1 MAYKHDYD
9 KILTRLVNTLS
20 KLNNGEA
27 LSTTELAKEYNVSE
41 RTIRRDFNEHLIN
54 FPIYKD
60 GKKWKMKEGFRLEK
74 IASLEDTV
82 VLNIIEGLVE
92 GSSGKFSQKA
102 KKLLAKIKNE
112 EYNPIYTKLNL
123 EDISDKLTEVQK
135 LESAIK
141 GKNIIKCSYAFE
153 GYSKKI
159 ELKPLKI
166 VNYEGFWYLV
176 ALDARDDTLKKYYLK
191 NVTNIQI
198 LQDLF
203 IVENALDELLENS
216 ISVWFERKNK
226 PFEVKL
232 RIDAKIEK
240 YFRRKPISKT
250 QKIVASHEDGSVE
263 ISISITH
270 DMEIIPLIKYWIP
283 HIKVIEPKRIQ
294 DEIERDLRKYLRL

>member
-166 VNYEGFWYLV
+166 VNYEGFSYLV

-232 RIDAKIEK
+232 LIDAEIEK

>member
-141 GKNIIKCSYAFE
+141 GKNSIKCTYAFE

-159 ELKPLKI
+159 EIKPLKI

-216 ISVWFERKNK
+216 ISVWFERRNK

-232 RIDAKIEK
+232 LIDAEIEK

-250 QKIVASHEDGSVE
+250 QKIVASHEYGSVE

-270 DMEIIPLIKYWIP
+270 DMEIIPLVKYWIP